1 MKNPIVQRE
10 VIGFLRSWWA
20 PALQVIP
27 AIVLSTLILARWPSD
42 AQVSI
47 DGSQIP
53 AQSRQVFQLF
63 GYGSLI
69 LVMLLVPIFPAT
81 TLVRERKQG
90 TLSLLLNSPMTSWS
104 IFGGKLLGCLC
115 CVVLPLL
122 MSLPAAAA
130 CYAMTGLDI
139 AHLGWL
145 YLILVMATIQYT
157 TMALLISCM
166 APTTDAALRMTFAII
181 LLIAIGCLAPYQLL
195 QSQDPQ
201 SWLFIGSS
209 WIRSLSPIPAV
220 MEILGHRDLTA
231 QGRVTQLGE
240 PGRFA
245 VLAALSA
252 FFCVVQTMLRLKQTM
267 FDRPRPQGVITQDR
281 SHGQQWLRR
290 MVFLIDPQRRSS
302 AIGNWTNPVL
312 VKEFRS
318 RRFGRSQWMVRLIW
332 MSAMVSLLLTLMV
345 TTGTLTW
352 GVEYI
357 GGMMVVLQVA
367 LVLVLTP
374 SLAAGLISSER
385 EGGGWIL
392 LMMTPLSAT
401 SILIGKLLSVAAT
414 VLIVLM
420 ATLPGYIVMMV
431 IKPVLQQQVLY
442 VLLSLLL
449 TAVFAVSLS
458 AAVSSFFRRT
468 ASATI
473 VCYGLLA
480 LVLVMPMLF
489 WFGRGAP
496 FGHSVVSIAL
506 LFSPIAAALHTME
519 VPGFLHYELL
529 PWNWWIVALGSL
541 CCLVTLL
548 VQTWRI
554 TRPL

>member
-53 AQSRQVFQLF
+53 TQSRQVFQLF

-489 WFGRGAP
+489 RFGRGAP

>member
-220 MEILGHRDLTA
+220 MEVLGHRDLTA

-529 PWNWWIVALGSL
+529 PWNWWIVVLGSL

>member
-53 AQSRQVFQLF
+53 AQSQQVFQLF

-145 YLILVMATIQYT
+145 YLILVMVTIQYT

-220 MEILGHRDLTA
+220 MEVLGHRDLTA

-449 TAVFAVSLS
+449 TAVFDVSLS

>member
-53 AQSRQVFQLF
+53 TQSRQVFQLF

-220 MEILGHRDLTA
+220 MEVLGHRDLTA

-245 VLAALSA
+245 ILAALSA

-480 LVLVMPMLF
+480 LMLVMPMLF